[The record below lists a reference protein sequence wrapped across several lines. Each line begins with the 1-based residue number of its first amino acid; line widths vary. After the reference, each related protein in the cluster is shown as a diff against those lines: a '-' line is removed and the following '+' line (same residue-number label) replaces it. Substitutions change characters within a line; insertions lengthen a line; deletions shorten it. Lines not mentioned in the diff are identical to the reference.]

1 MGDWGFP
8 VWIEGLL
15 MENRIGNSHG
25 AEIPR
30 KSRSLDLKSLY
41 KSGDSKES
49 SKNKSLKRKDS
60 SQEGDDEKRSSN
72 NNKRK
77 KSRKALPLSSFRT
90 VDGSNS
96 SKSLTEV
103 YNGGFSS
110 GLHDSESLK
119 NLGLSQKLK
128 NGCGANG
135 ISLSLGD
142 SETRIPRRKRGFVG
156 RNKFE
161 GGQRLKLAGRSSST
175 VGDVKEEVK
184 LTSEDSGTQNES
196 SKVKQKKFIDD
207 FKENRNSESSLV
219 QHLKE
224 EDGVAAY
231 LAVNDGDSLLKK
243 SQRNPRKRK
252 DSVKGGKSV
261 AKKAEILVGSSV
273 KTCDDFKEDDE
284 ENLEENA
291 ARMLSSRFDPSCTG
305 FSSNSKVSVSPSENG
320 FSFLLSSGQNASSGS
335 KTFSGSESA
344 SVDASGRVLRP
355 RKSHKEK
362 SNSRKRRHFYEI
374 YSGDLDASW
383 VLNRRIKVFWP
394 LDKSWYYGLVNEYDK
409 ERKLHHVKY
418 DDRDEEWINL
428 QNERFKLLLFPSE
441 VPSKSERKRS
451 RRKRCSDDRIRN
463 LKPNR
468 EEKRNVVTE
477 DDSGN
482 GSYMDS
488 EPIISW
494 LARSSHRVKSC
505 PLRAVKRQKTSASSH
520 SSPGQPLLCDEAVD
534 ENSCLYRV
542 SLRVDKIELSGA
554 SALSDRPVDGI
565 RVEDSSLG
573 STSCLKDSKHPIV
586 YFRRRFRRTE
596 KALCQA
602 SEGNCVA
609 SSVSESITSLASVDE
624 FQDLGELDVCLGR
637 LDPEGDLLFSDNAGQ
652 LRLNISLL
660 RTKQFRF
667 GLSFPVFSVS
677 NNLFGTKSFSLVHT
691 LLLLQCGTVMTIW
704 PMVHLEILFVD
715 NEVGLRFLLFEGS
728 LKQAVAFVF
737 RVLTVFYLPTEQGK
751 FADLQLPV
759 TSIRFKFSCSQDFR
773 KQIVFAF
780 YNFHEVKHSKWV
792 FLDSKL
798 KRQCLITRQ
807 LPLSECTYDNIKALQ
822 NGTNQLLSSPA
833 YKDSSSLEGLRRRR
847 YRQGISLMGVSRE
860 SSFLKV
866 GQFTSSSE
874 KKHRNLPLFA
884 LSFGAAPTFF
894 LSLHLKLLMEHS
906 VARISFQDHDSNEQ
920 LGSSGDLM
928 VDDSS
933 NREDCVDK
941 RFDSSS
947 VEKNLKASS
956 KDAASDTELTTLDLS
971 VCGDEHWK
979 KSSQKYENGDQTI
992 YGTFASSHE
1001 PEEVGA
1007 TAIVPLQKQQCAH
1020 SESEQLVSSSKSLV
1034 DGDRNNA
1041 GSNSVLNDIRVEI
1054 PSFDQYENHIDGEL
1068 PGTQQSSDLTW
1079 NMNGGI
1085 IPSPNPTAP
1094 RSTWH
1099 RNRSSSSSIGYNAH
1113 GWSEGKADF
1122 FHNNFGNGPKKP
1134 RTQVSYSMPFGGLD
1148 YSSKNKGHHQRG
1160 PPHKR
1165 IRRANE
1171 KRSSDV
1177 SRGSQKNLE
1186 LLSCDANL
1194 LITLG
1199 DRGWRECGAQV
1210 ALELF
1215 DHNEWKLAVKVS
1227 GSTRYSHKAHQ
1238 FLQPGST
1245 NRYTHAMMWK
1255 GGKDWILEFTDRSQW
1270 ALFKEMHEECYNRNI
1285 RAASVKNIPIPG
1297 VRLIEEYDENAEVTF
1312 FRSSSKYLRQVETDV
1327 EMALDPSHVLYDM
1340 DSDDEQ
1346 WISRIRRS
1354 SESDVSSCS
1363 LEFSDELFEKTMDIF
1378 EKAAYTQ
1385 QCDQFNSDEIQ
1396 ELMAGVGSMK
1406 VIRPIYEHWRQ
1417 KRQRV
1422 GLPLI
1427 RHLQPPLWEMYQR
1440 QVREWELSMS
1450 KVNPILPNGCSD
1462 KVPSIEKPPMFAFC
1476 LKPRG
1481 LEVPN
1486 KGSKPRS
1493 QRKISVSGQSNHAL
1507 GDHEG
1512 CHSFGRRSNGFLF
1525 GDEKVL
1531 YPVHNYE
1538 SLEDSPLSQASPRV
1552 FSPRDVGSMGYFSM
1566 GSDGFNKKYHQKLQ
1580 RSKSKKFGNFLS
1592 SNDAQMMASYSQRL
1606 MGKRNGIRQWNMGFS
1621 EWQSQ
1626 RHSFSDGFQRHGPEQ
1641 LDNSDIDEFRLRDAS
1656 SAAQQALNMAKF
1668 KRERAQRL
1676 LFRADLAIHKAVV
1689 ALMTAEA
1696 IKESSED
1703 LNGDG

>member
-1 MGDWGFP
+1 
-8 VWIEGLL
+8 

-25 AEIPR
+25 AEIPK

-41 KSGDSKES
+41 KSGDLKES
-49 SKNKSLKRKDS
+49 SKNQSLKRKES
-60 SQEGDDEKRSSN
+60 SQEGDDEKRNSNN

-77 KSRKALPLSSFRT
+77 KSRKSLPLSSFRT
-90 VDGSNS
+90 VHDSNS
-96 SKSLTEV
+96 SKNLTKV

-110 GLHDSESLK
+110 RLHGSESLK
-119 NLGLSQKLK
+119 KLGLSQKSK
-128 NGCGANG
+128 NGCSANG

-142 SETRIPRRKRGFVG
+142 CGTKIPRRKRGFVG

-161 GGQRLKLAGRSSST
+161 GDQVLKLAGQSSSKV
-175 VGDVKEEVK
+175 VGVNEGVK
-184 LTSEDSGTQNES
+184 LASENSGTQNEPL
-196 SKVKQKKFIDD
+196 KVKQEKLIDD

-224 EDGVAAY
+224 EDGIACY
-231 LAVNDGDSLLKK
+231 SAVNAGDSLLKK
-243 SQRNPRKRK
+243 SRRKPRKKK
-252 DSVKGGKSV
+252 DSVKGGKNV
-261 AKKAEILVGSSV
+261 AKNAESLVDSSV
-273 KTCDDFKEDDE
+273 KTCDDFQEDDE

-305 FSSNSKVSVSPSENG
+305 FSSNSKVSLSPSKNG
-320 FSFLLSSGQNASSGS
+320 LSFLLSSGQNASSGF
-335 KTFSGSESA
+335 KTLSGSESA

-355 RKSHKEK
+355 RKGHKEK
-362 SNSRKRRHFYEI
+362 GNSRKRRHFYEI
-374 YSGDLDASW
+374 FSGDLDLHW
-383 VLNRRIKVFWP
+383 ILNRRIKVFWP
-394 LDKSWYYGLVNEYDK
+394 LDKSWYYGLVNDYDK

-418 DDRDEEWINL
+418 DDRDEEWIDL
-428 QNERFKLLLFPSE
+428 QIERFKLLLFPSE

-451 RRKRCSDDRIRN
+451 QRDRGSDNRIRN
-463 LKPNR
+463 MKLNK
-468 EEKRNVVTE
+468 EKGKRNVLIE

-494 LARSSHRVKSC
+494 LARSSHRVKSF
-505 PLRAVKRQKTSASSH
+505 PLHAVKRQKTSASSL
-520 SSPGQPLLCDEAVD
+520 SSSGQPLSCDEAVD
-534 ENSCLYRV
+534 ENGCLYG
-542 SLRVDKIELSGA
+542 SLLKGNKVKLFGA
-554 SALSDRPVDGI
+554 SALSDRPVDDR

-573 STSCLKDSKHPIV
+573 STTCPKDCKHPIV
-586 YFRRRFRRTE
+586 YFRRRFRWTE
-596 KALCQA
+596 RALFQA
-602 SEGNCVA
+602 SEGYCVA
-609 SSVSESITSLASVDE
+609 SSVSESITYPCSVDE

-637 LDPEGDLLFSDNAGQ
+637 LDPEGDLLFNDNAGQ
-652 LRLNISLL
+652 LQLNILL
-660 RTKQFRF
+660 LHSKQFRF
-667 GLSFPVFSVS
+667 GLSFPVLSVS
-677 NNLFGTKSFSLVHT
+677 NNLFGTKSFWLVHT
-691 LLLLQCGTVMTIW
+691 LLLLQCGMMITVW

-737 RVLTVFYLPTEQGK
+737 QVLMVFYRPIEQGK

-773 KQIVFAF
+773 KQIAFAF
-780 YNFHEVKHSKWV
+780 YNFHEVKHSKWM

-798 KRQCLITRQ
+798 ERHCLLDRQ

-833 YKDSSSLEGLRRRR
+833 SRNSSSLEGVRRRR
-847 YRQGISLMGVSRE
+847 YRLGISLMGVARE

-866 GQFTSSSE
+866 GQFCSNSE
-874 KKHRNLPLFA
+874 KHRNLPLFA
-884 LSFGAAPTFF
+884 LSLGAAPTFF

-906 VARISFQDHDSNEQ
+906 VARISFQDRDSIEQ
-920 LGSSGDLM
+920 PGSSGNLL

-933 NREDCVDK
+933 SRQDCVNK
-941 RFDSSS
+941 SFESS
-947 VEKNLKASS
+947 VEKNLKASPKNPAS
-956 KDAASDTELTTLDLS
+956 AAELTTLDIS
-971 VCGDEHWK
+971 VFGDEHCK
-979 KSSQKYENGDQTI
+979 KSSQKYKNGDQI
-992 YGTFASSHE
+992 VDGTSASSHE

-1007 TAIVPLQKQQCAH
+1007 IAIGPLQKQQCYH
-1020 SESEQLVSSSKSLV
+1020 SESEQLILSPKSPI
-1034 DGDRNNA
+1034 DGDKKRT
-1041 GSNSVLNDIRVEI
+1041 GSISVLNAIRIEI
-1054 PSFDQYENHIDGEL
+1054 PPFDQYEKHVDGEL
-1068 PGTQQSSDLTW
+1068 PGTQQSTDLTW

-1099 RNRSSSSSIGYNAH
+1099 RNRNNSSSVGFHAH
-1113 GWSEGKADF
+1113 GWSDGKADF
-1122 FHNNFGNGPKKP
+1122 FHNNFGNGTKKP

-1148 YSSKNKGHHQRG
+1148 YSSKNKGHNQRG
-1160 PPHKR
+1160 LPHKR

-1177 SRGSQKNLE
+1177 SRGSQRNLE
-1186 LLSCDANL
+1186 LLSCDANV

-1199 DRGWRECGAQV
+1199 DRGWREYGAHV

-1227 GSTRYSHKAHQ
+1227 GSTRYSYKAHQ

-1255 GGKDWILEFTDRSQW
+1255 GGKEWILEFTDRSQW
-1270 ALFKEMHEECYNRNI
+1270 ALFKEMHEECYNRNV
-1285 RAASVKNIPIPG
+1285 RAASIKNITIPG
-1297 VRLIEEYDENAEVTF
+1297 VRLIEEYEENATEVTF
-1312 FRSSSKYLRQVETDV
+1312 VRNSSKYLRQVETDV
-1327 EMALDPSHVLYDM
+1327 EMALDPSCVLYDM

-1354 SESDVSSCS
+1354 SESDVSGSS
-1363 LEFSDELFEKTMDIF
+1363 LELSDEMFEKIMDMF

-1406 VIRPIYEHWRQ
+1406 AIRAIYEHWRQ
-1417 KRQRV
+1417 KRRGV
-1422 GLPLI
+1422 GMPLI
-1427 RHLQPPLWEMYQR
+1427 RHLQPPLWERYQQ
-1440 QVREWELSMS
+1440 QVREWELAMS
-1450 KVNPILPNGCSD
+1450 KVNPIISNGCSD
-1462 KVPSIEKPPMFAFC
+1462 KVPAVEKPPMFAFC

-1486 KGSKPRS
+1486 KGSKQRS
-1493 QRKISVSGQSNHAL
+1493 QRKISVSGQSNPAF
-1507 GDHEG
+1507 GDYEG
-1512 CHSFGRRSNGFLF
+1512 CHSFGRRSNGLLF
-1525 GDEKVL
+1525 GDENVL
-1531 YPVHNYE
+1531 FPVHNYE
-1538 SLEDSPLSQASPRV
+1538 SVEDSPLSQASPRV
-1552 FSPRDVGSMGYFSM
+1552 FSPRDAGSMGFFSM
-1566 GSDGFNKKYHQKLQ
+1566 GSDGFDKNHHQKLK
-1580 RSKSKKFGNFLS
+1580 RNKSKKFGTFLS
-1592 SNDAQMMASYSQRL
+1592 SIDTQMMASYNQRL
-1606 MGKRNGIRQWNMGFS
+1606 IGKRNGIHLWNMGF
-1621 EWQSQ
+1621 
-1626 RHSFSDGFQRHGPEQ
+1626 PEQ
-1641 LDNSDIDEFRLRDAS
+1641 LDNSDIDLFRFCDAS
-1656 SAAQQALNMAKF
+1656 SAAQHALKMAKF
-1668 KRERAQRL
+1668 KREKAQRM